1 MDSAATQRFIDELW
15 NTSIVPEL
23 VEYIKIP
30 NKSPAFDADW
40 QSHGYMEDAVSLID
54 TWCRGHALPDMS
66 IEVVRLDGRTPLI
79 FMEVPGH
86 RHGHG
91 HGEGHDAADEP
102 RSSGA
107 GTVLLYGHL
116 DKQPE
121 MHGWREGFG
130 PWIPVIEGERLYGR
144 GGADDGYAAFA
155 SLAAIHALAEQGIPH
170 ARCVIIIEACEE
182 SGSYD
187 LPYYIDALAPRIGK
201 PDLVICLDSGCGN
214 YDQLWCT
221 TSLRGLTSGDLTVE
235 VLSEGVHSGDAGGIV
250 PSSFRVLRQLLSRL
264 EDETSGRIRVE
275 SFHVDIPEERRRQAE
290 HAAQVL
296 GDSVYSKFPFL
307 DGVGPVRDQ
316 GAEMV
321 LNRTWRPALEITGA
335 AGIPAL
341 ADAGNVARP
350 MSAARVSLRLPPTCN
365 AARASDELKKLME
378 ADPPNGAHISFRP
391 EMAGDGWNAPPVSE
405 WLEASVDAAS
415 KDYFGRDAV
424 YMGEGGTIPFMGML
438 GERFPES
445 EFLITG
451 VLGPGSN
458 AHGPNEFL
466 DIPTG
471 KKVTCCVARVL
482 QDHYLQVQKR

>member
-1 MDSAATQRFIDELW
+1 MDSAAAQRFVTELW
-15 NTSIVPEL
+15 DASIVPEL
-23 VEYIKIP
+23 VDYIKIP

-40 QSHGYMEDAVSLID
+40 QRHGYMEDAVSLIQR
-54 TWCRGHALPDMS
+54 WCRAHALADMHL
-66 IEVVRLDGRTPLI
+66 EVVRLEGRTPLI

-86 RHGHG
+86 DNGG
-91 HGEGHDAADEP
+91 DDAC
-102 RSSGA
+102 
-107 GTVLLYGHL
+107 VLLYGHL

-121 MHGWREGFG
+121 MQGWRDGFG
-130 PWIPVIEGERLYGR
+130 PWTPVIEGERLFGR

-155 SLAAIHALAEQGIPH
+155 SLAALHALAEQNIPH
-170 ARCVIIIEACEE
+170 ARCIIIIEACEE

-187 LPYYIDALAPRIGK
+187 LPFYIDALAARIGK

-221 TSLRGLTSGDLTVE
+221 TSLRGMTSGDLTVE

-250 PSSFRVLRQLLSRL
+250 PSSFRILRQLLGRL
-264 EDETSGRIRVE
+264 EDAASGRVLAE
-275 SFHVDIPEERRRQAE
+275 SFHVTIPEERRRQAS

-335 AGIPAL
+335 AGIPGL
-341 ADAGNVARP
+341 EDAGNVARP
-350 MSAARVSLRLPPTCN
+350 MTAVRVSLRLPPTCD
-365 AARASDELKKLME
+365 AARACEELKKLLE
-378 ADPPNGAHISFRP
+378 ADPPYGAHVSFRP
-391 EMAGDGWNAPPVSE
+391 EMAGEGWNAPPTSD
-405 WLEASVDAAS
+405 WLDASVNAAS
-415 KDYFGRDAV
+415 QDYFGRDCV

-438 GERFPES
+438 GEKFPES
-445 EFLITG
+445 QFLITG

-471 KKVTCCVARVL
+471 RKVTCCVSRVL
-482 QDHYLQVQKR
+482 RDHYLNARNG